1 MPFQM
6 IIVLPVN
13 FCLDHMFLDF
23 NIVRV
28 HLVFLDEKF
37 LKMTEIITGHRYLSR
52 DMGFQ
57 TMWYV
62 PPAKPQI
69 SLRICAV

>member
-6 IIVLPVN
+6 IISFPVH
-13 FCLDHMFLDF
+13 FSLDHMFLEF
-23 NIVRV
+23 NIVHV
-28 HLVFLDEKF
+28 YLVFLNEKF
-37 LKMTEIITGHRYLSR
+37 LKMTEMITGHRYLSH

-62 PPAKPQI
+62 RPAKPQI